1 MANRKKPV
9 EADAP
14 LRDNDDVKQLLS
26 LLSKVEGDRAKEFS
40 QLVKYVDTMEQ
51 RFDLV
56 SAELMQVRKQLA
68 DMQQSP
74 AKKTLAAA
82 VTGIETS
89 VQTARGSWP
98 LSRTVSG
105 RERPALWS
113 R

>member
-51 RFDLV
+51 RF
-56 SAELMQVRKQLA
+56 E
-68 DMQQSP
+68 
-74 AKKTLAAA
+74 
-82 VTGIETS
+82 I
-89 VQTARGSWP
+89 
-98 LSRTVSG
+98 G
-105 RERPALWS
+105 RAHV
-113 R
+113 

>member
-74 AKKTLAAA
+74 AK
-82 VTGIETS
+82 
-89 VQTARGSWP
+89 RPWP
-98 LSRTVSG
+98 LR
-105 RERPALWS
+105 
-113 R
+113 